1 MPSVTAAL
9 TTENRCARL
18 YRRFQPKTAWAQRS
32 IQFPEHQHI
41 VINIDEGNQRIII
54 EPCQDY
60 DRDSLKFATLKAD
73 KNNPRKCMARIFCS
87 MVYEMMGWNRA
98 AKYRCMA
105 IYQELGGKRVIVFN
119 LDECLQ
125 VFTEVIESA
134 GGKKK
139 RNTIINMPEDWKG
152 RFGYTL
158 EELDGKYKVDT
169 ASTFITIDHKTGERH
184 NVQISAKLPTPE
196 ELMHRPYGGIRP
208 SAEDGDEIE

>member
-1 MPSVTAAL
+1 
-9 TTENRCARL
+9 
-18 YRRFQPKTAWAQRS
+18 
-32 IQFPEHQHI
+32 
-41 VINIDEGNQRIII
+41 
-54 EPCQDY
+54 
-60 DRDSLKFATLKAD
+60 
-73 KNNPRKCMARIFCS
+73 MARIFCS
-87 MVYEMMGWNRA
+87 MVYDMMGWNRA

-196 ELMHRPYGGIRP
+196 ELMHRPYGGIRL